1 MSRKQYFSIAV
12 LVVSMISCSAG
23 NLAASSTNAGLNFS
37 STKSLRAMARVY
49 MAAGEYE
56 KAEPLLSKALANC
69 QSGSSTDEELCLSLL
84 DTSWLYQKQ
93 FKYDQ
98 ALQYCQMGLQLQE
111 KLYFTNHPY
120 IGYTLRNL
128 SAIYNGQGKYNE
140 ARSTMDRA
148 MKLMYVTHEVDDPA
162 LASFKA
168 DLADIMASQGDLAG
182 ADNMYRAALAQI
194 SIKFGS
200 EHLYTAQVMAGYG
213 KVCLLEGRYFEAQSM
228 LEKSL
233 DIQRA
238 VFGRGSHLLAGVS
251 MTLAEVLMAREQYD
265 QAREHLEGALAS
277 VRTKYGIDNPMTGKV
292 MSLLGHA
299 YLGSG
304 QVSKAEKTAREAVDI
319 LERSA
324 AKSDSAATAKN
335 RLAQVYISK
344 GKLDKAAQLCSE
356 SLAELETLLGSEHP
370 RIAAVLDTMALLSSK
385 AGDLDAAAV
394 YTSRAMAIR
403 ALGGNGLSAAAF

>member
-1 MSRKQYFSIAV
+1 MSRKQFLNIAV
-12 LVVSMISCSAG
+12 LVVFMISCSAG
-23 NLAASSTNAGLNFS
+23 NLAASSTTAGLNL

-56 KAEPLLSKALANC
+56 KAEPLLSKALAKC
-69 QSGSSTDEELCLSLL
+69 QNGSSTDEELCLSLL

-93 FKYDQ
+93 FKFDQ

-140 ARSTMDRA
+140 ARGTMERA
-148 MKLMYVTHEVDDPA
+148 MKLMCVTHEADDPA

-213 KVCLLEGRYFEAQSM
+213 KVCLLESRYFEAQSM

-238 VFGRGSHLLAGVS
+238 VYGRGSPLLASVS
-251 MTLAEVLMAREQYD
+251 MSLAEVLMAREQYD
-265 QAREHLEGALAS
+265 QAREHLEGTLAS
-277 VRTKYGIDNPMTGKV
+277 VQTKYGIDNPMTGKV
-292 MSLLGHA
+292 MSLLGCA
-299 YLGSG
+299 YLGIG
-304 QVSKAEKTAREAVDI
+304 QISKAEKTAREAVDI
-319 LERSA
+319 LEKSA

-344 GKLDKAAQLCSE
+344 GKLDKAARLCSE
-356 SLAELETLLGSEHP
+356 SLAELETLLGNEHP

-385 AGDLDAAAV
+385 AGDFDAAAA